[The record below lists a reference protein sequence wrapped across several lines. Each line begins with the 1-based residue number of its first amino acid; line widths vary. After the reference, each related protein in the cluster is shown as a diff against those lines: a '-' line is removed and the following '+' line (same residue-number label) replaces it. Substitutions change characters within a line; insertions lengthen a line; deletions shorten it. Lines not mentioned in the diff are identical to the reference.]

1 MASGRAARST
11 VHARSHHAP
20 QTITLPA
27 VHTRSAS
34 SADFRD
40 IFGQVAIHSSRI

>member
-20 QTITLPA
+20 RTITLPA
-27 VHTRSAS
+27 VCTRSAS
-34 SADFRD
+34 FAEFQA
-40 IFGQVAIHSSRI
+40 IFEWVAIHSSCI